1 MSDGLTYE
9 ERNAIALEKKKKIYS
24 DFQEKL
30 KLEQL
35 NLHGFEIRI
44 CEPEREEFNTNR
56 GFFTSAYITF
66 KGISFGHVVPSFNE
80 NFRGV
85 HGVDNLVL
93 IKGSHDHVQ
102 TINYSIEQG
111 EFKGEEFSLKREH
124 DSLQSCLDEL
134 ERLRQE
140 IVKFYSI

>member
-1 MSDGLTYE
+1 MSGKLTYE
-9 ERNAIALEKKKKIYS
+9 EEKAIALEKKKKIYS

-44 CEPEREEFNTNR
+44 CEPENEEFNTNR

-66 KGISFGHVVPSFNE
+66 KGISFGQIKPGFNE
-80 NFRGV
+80 DYKGV
-85 HGVDNLVL
+85 HGVDNLIL
-93 IKGSHDHVQ
+93 IKGSYDHIQ
-102 TINYSIEQG
+102 TINYSIEEGKYKGQ
-111 EFKGEEFSLKREH
+111 EFIFNREH